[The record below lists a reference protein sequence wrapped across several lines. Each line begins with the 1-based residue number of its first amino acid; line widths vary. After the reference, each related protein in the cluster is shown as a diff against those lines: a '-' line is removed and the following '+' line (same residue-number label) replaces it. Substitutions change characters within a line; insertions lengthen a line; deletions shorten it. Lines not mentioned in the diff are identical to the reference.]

1 MPRTRCHNQRPTP
14 TIQDDPLGFVLM
26 RGQKRNP
33 GSPMNL
39 RRACQLLELMFVDR
53 EVANDFIEAAFGF
66 RPTDRAWDQW
76 INGMNGRAAG
86 LARSAAK
93 HRHESGH
100 DWPGPGVLTVPP
112 IHMMLRKC

>member
-1 MPRTRCHNQRPTP
+1 MTRNRSDNQRPP
-14 TIQDDPLGFVLM
+14 PAVQDDPLGFCLM

-33 GSPMNL
+33 GSPANL
-39 RRACQLLELMFVDR
+39 RLACRLLELHFVDR

-66 RPTDRAWDQW
+66 RPTDRAWEQW
-76 INGMNGRAAG
+76 VRGMNGRAAG

-93 HRHESGH
+93 HRHESGQ

-112 IHMMLRKC
+112 LHLMLRK